1 MPRRKA
7 QVNLTDARR
16 LARAFKLEGIDFRA
30 TLQPGGF
37 VVYEP
42 AVAQADDDP
51 ADLETSEDVRK
62 LL

>member
-16 LARAFKLEGIDFRA
+16 LARAFRLEGIDFRA

-42 AVAQADDDP
+42 SAARAGDDP
-51 ADLETSEDVRK
+51 DEVETSEDVRK

>member
-42 AVAQADDDP
+42 AAAQVDNDR

>member
-1 MPRRKA
+1 
-7 QVNLTDARR
+7 LTDARR
-16 LARAFKLEGIDFRA
+16 LARAFRLEGIDFRA

-42 AVAQADDDP
+42 SAARAGDDP
-51 ADLETSEDVRK
+51 DEVETSEDVRK

>member
-42 AVAQADDDP
+42 ALVQANDDA
-51 ADLETSEDVRK
+51 ADVETSEDVRK